1 MKYFIYYFYC
11 IVVSYMYNI
20 LYLLKGYGDIEED
33 FLFFNDVMFS
43 FFNVVVMFIV
53 FVLLV
58 WFILNKGIEIY
69 LLNVN

>member
-1 MKYFIYYFYC
+1 
-11 IVVSYMYNI
+11 MYNI

-33 FLFFNDVMFS
+33 FFFFNDVMFS

-69 LLNVN
+69 LFNVN

>member
-1 MKYFIYYFYC
+1 
-11 IVVSYMYNI
+11 MYNI

-43 FFNVVVMFIV
+43 FFNVVVMFFV

-69 LLNVN
+69 LFNVN

>member
-1 MKYFIYYFYC
+1 
-11 IVVSYMYNI
+11 MYNI

-69 LLNVN
+69 LFNVN